1 MMQEIMQFIS
11 RHPIL
16 SLAWIALLSAVIIL
30 TFKGVF
36 AKTKNITRAQA
47 IQLINK
53 EEAISIDLRSRDD
66 FRKGHIIDSINLTP
80 SEIKYNNIKELEK
93 HKQKPTIV
101 VSANGMEASKTAEQ
115 LVQYGFERV
124 FILKEGITGWS
135 SENLPLARG
144 KK

>member
-16 SLAWIALLSAVIIL
+16 SLAWIALLIAVIIL
-30 TFKGVF
+30 TFKGLF

-53 EEAISIDLRSRDD
+53 EQAISIDLRSRDD

-80 SEIKYNNIKELEK
+80 SEIKDNNIGELEK
-93 HKQKPTIV
+93 HKQKPIIV
-101 VSANGMEASKTAEQ
+101 VSANGMEASKPAEQ
-115 LVQYGFERV
+115 LVQYCFERV

-135 SENLPLARG
+135 SENLPLASG